1 MAIGFFLDKEHQ
13 PSEEEI
19 DQALGSSL
27 PFWQHVIRFIDD
39 RYAMPGPWSF
49 GGKKYG
55 WNRWYRQSGKSLVSL
70 FPQKDYFVAQ
80 VVLGKDQVAQADQI
94 ELGSNVRQCLEQ
106 TPQLHDGRWLFIHAA
121 SEQDAVDIEALLRIK
136 KKVKTKR

>member
-39 RYAMPGPWSF
+39 SYAMPGPWSF

-94 ELGSNVRQCLEQ
+94 ELGSNVRPSWSRLRSSTMAAGCSF
-106 TPQLHDGRWLFIHAA
+106 TPPA
-121 SEQDAVDIEALLRIK
+121 SRMPWTLKPCSGSR
-136 KKVKTKR
+136 KR